1 MRNEKKKTIIKN
13 ATIYFLLIMFL
24 VVCMF
29 PLLWLI
35 LNSFKTQE
43 DLFTNT
49 WGLPKSWTLN
59 NYVNAVIEGNIGNYF
74 INSLLISVVSVSI
87 TIFLSTMTSYGITR
101 LKWKLSGI
109 VLSLFLMGMMI
120 PTYGSIIPLY
130 SIFNMTHIL
139 GKYIAVIIPNV
150 TFAIPMSI
158 FIMTGFFSTLPRE
171 LEEAAIIDGCSLLK
185 AFWKVIMPLVKPGII
200 TIAVISFINAW
211 NDLLFPQIFLSDQN
225 KMTLPV
231 GLMAFKGM
239 YATDYVGMIAA
250 IVITVIPVIVIYS
263 LLHQR
268 IIGGLVSGAVKG

>member
-1 MRNEKKKTIIKN
+1 
-13 ATIYFLLIMFL
+13 MFL